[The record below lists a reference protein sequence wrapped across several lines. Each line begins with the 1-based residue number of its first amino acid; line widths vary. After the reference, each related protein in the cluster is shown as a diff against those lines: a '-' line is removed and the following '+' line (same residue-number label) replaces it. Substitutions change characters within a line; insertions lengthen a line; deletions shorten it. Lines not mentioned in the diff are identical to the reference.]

1 MDVVDYVRELT
12 EIHTHREHFTIRK
25 GKTWYGQHHTTIVPA
40 LLRQLITAS
49 PSGNVQERDNTG
61 YGSRPTARLEALDT
75 LMEIDAQAARW
86 VRWLGHDDP
95 GDLLK
100 VVRRIPPPLGPT
112 CPECLHDSCTTIRLG
127 EYVERRPIP
136 GSGTFACVRL
146 LGGLHPNQDKRVQA
160 ELARD
165 MRRWWTWAR
174 IVSGW
179 DSPAWRPDNTC
190 PMCGERR
197 TLRINLA
204 AQAAFCVHETCHET
218 WDETRIGLLAEH
230 IRQES
235 DQERPPPAQPIPC
248 QCRYPLQQQG
258 RWGLCPICGS
268 SVCLNAEAVAEREEQ
283 ARARARDKARLE
295 KLERIATDYQRRQQR
310 RRAG

>member
-1 MDVVDYVRELT
+1 MTDRPSRDVVDYVRELT
-12 EIHTHREHFTIRK
+12 ETHTHREHFTIRK
-25 GKTWYGQHHTTIVPA
+25 GKTWYGQHHTTTVPA
-40 LLRQLITAS
+40 LLRQLVAAS

-95 GDLLK
+95 G
-100 VVRRIPPPLGPT
+100 
-112 CPECLHDSCTTIRLG
+112 STI
-127 EYVERRPIP
+127 
-136 GSGTFACVRL
+136 ACVRR
-146 LGGLHPNQDKRVQA
+146 LGGLYPDQDKRVQA

-165 MRRWWTWAR
+165 MRHWWTWAR

-235 DQERPPPAQPIPC
+235 EQERPPPAQPIPC
-248 QCRYPLQQQG
+248 QCRIPMQQQG
-258 RWGLCPICGS
+258 RWGLCPVCGS
-268 SVCLNAEAVAEREEQ
+268 SVCLNAEAVAEREQQ
-283 ARARARDKARLE
+283 ARTRARDKARLE
-295 KLERIATDYQRRQQR
+295 KLERIATDYQRRMQR